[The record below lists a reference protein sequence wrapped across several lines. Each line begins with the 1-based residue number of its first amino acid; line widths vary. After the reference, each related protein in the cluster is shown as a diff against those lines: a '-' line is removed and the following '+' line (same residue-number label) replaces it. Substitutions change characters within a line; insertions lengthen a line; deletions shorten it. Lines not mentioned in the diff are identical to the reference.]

1 MGAGARALSG
11 GAPRTGCGIGSD
23 VALYVSGRSSPP
35 HQLGPIRLPIR
46 RTVRPRLTALALAL
60 LGSVASPLGARAQAI
75 SDSALM
81 AAMPPAC
88 HESGLR
94 RVAVMVPPGQTTEQL
109 RTALGRGMF
118 PAGTEA
124 AILQPGQLMPL
135 RNGAEFQKVMSRTLT
150 RLSDDG
156 VKIDGTLS
164 TLLVVDAE
172 GMVREAHPNSRDN
185 QVNRVL
191 ADAWKKAR
199 LVPYV
204 LEGCRVPAWV
214 HAPLSFHNDW
224 SLGSR
229 QTEVR
234 TGAPPR

>member
-1 MGAGARALSG
+1 MRPPLSVLAVALIG
-11 GAPRTGCGIGSD
+11 GA
-23 VALYVSGRSSPP
+23 
-35 HQLGPIRLPIR
+35 
-46 RTVRPRLTALALAL
+46 
-60 LGSVASPLGARAQAI
+60 ASPLGARAQAI
-75 SDSALM
+75 ADSALM

-88 HESGLR
+88 HESGIR

-124 AILQPGQLMPL
+124 GILQPGQLMPL
-135 RNGAEFQKVMSRTLT
+135 RNGAEVRKVMRRTLS
-150 RLSDDG
+150 RLLDDG

-164 TLLVVDAE
+164 TLLVVDAN
-172 GMVREAHPNSRDN
+172 GTVREAHPNSRDN

-191 ADAWKKAR
+191 ADAWRKAQ

-214 HAPLSFHNDW
+214 HVPLSFQNDW
-224 SLGSR
+224 SLDAR
-229 QTEVR
+229 RTEVR